1 MKRDPGHT
9 DVDFDAAVDGPW
21 HIALTLDEVV
31 EERLVVV
38 VEAESLNLNFKKTRY
53 SSRRVR
59 SGNAIDANQIFG
71 CCHSFIGFSRV
82 SRQAEK
88 R

>member
-38 VEAESLNLNFKKTRY
+38 VEAESLNLNFKK
-53 SSRRVR
+53 
-59 SGNAIDANQIFG
+59 NQIL
-71 CCHSFIGFSRV
+71 
-82 SRQAEK
+82 
-88 R
+88 